1 MKINVDSSQEL
12 SFDWSIVIEYVML
25 CVLSRF
31 HKLQQEE
38 EEVIRKRAAN
48 STALAAIGPRKKRK
62 LDEALEGSSTSAA
75 VSKTSLFTIKD
86 VQQILLLINSHFFKT
101 SFANFT
107 KHQRQHLLVDDFFF
121 FRSPWWSE
129 SRLKVTCLAEML
141 EKIPARGRRKA
152 PTENYIQL
160 ICGVF
165 KNVFLE
171 N

>member
-12 SFDWSIVIEYVML
+12 SFDWSTFIEYVIV

-75 VSKTSLFTIKD
+75 VSKTSIFTIKD
-86 VQQILLLINSHFFKT
+86 VQQILLIINSHFFKT

-121 FRSPWWSE
+121 PIAVVKWIP
-129 SRLKVTCLAEML
+129 LKSYML
-141 EKIPARGRRKA
+141 SGNIRKNTTKRQTKSTYWKLNPINLRR
-152 PTENYIQL
+152 
-160 ICGVF
+160 V
-165 KNVFLE
+165 
-171 N
+171 